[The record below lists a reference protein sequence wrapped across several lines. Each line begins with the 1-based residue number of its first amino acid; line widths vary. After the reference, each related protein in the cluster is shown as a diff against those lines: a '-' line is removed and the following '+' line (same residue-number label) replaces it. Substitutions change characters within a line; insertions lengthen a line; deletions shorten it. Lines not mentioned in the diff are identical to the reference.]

1 MKEKK
6 NLEMTTYT
14 NYGFEY
20 IYKTISIES
29 TKEFS
34 NDLKVFMYHVGC
46 TLFTHESGKK
56 SCFYQSVKKFAYS
69 KIIWKHLVNR
79 NKPKRLRVFLN
90 FFSDLL
96 TILWLLLVETSQR
109 LRFRGC
115 QSSKTVPNC
124 NREND
129 LILVLTPNWNTESNL
144 IFIKPCM
151 NDDFRKVN
159 SFK

>member
-1 MKEKK
+1 MLNYYLLMWNSLFSKKKTFSYLCHCVQHEKHKPKIKSKNVKEKK

-20 IYKTISIES
+20 IYIQTISIES

-34 NDLKVFMYHVGC
+34 NDLEVFMYHVGC

-90 FFSDLL
+90 FFL
-96 TILWLLLVETSQR
+96 T
-109 LRFRGC
+109 F
-115 QSSKTVPNC
+115 
-124 NREND
+124 
-129 LILVLTPNWNTESNL
+129 
-144 IFIKPCM
+144 
-151 NDDFRKVN
+151 
-159 SFK
+159 